1 MGCASSMLR
10 ARIEPGQSRVFS
22 RDAEKTEILGD
33 SLPSGRYYV
42 LAQLD
47 LWSQADFTP
56 VPVTLFA
63 GELILSK

>member
-1 MGCASSMLR
+1 MGCALSMLR
-10 ARIEPGQSRVFS
+10 ARIEPGESRVFV
-22 RDAEKTEILGD
+22 READKTEILGD